1 MPAPKASTLKKKIKA
16 GKKLGSTEKA
26 SAKARGLI
34 KRADGSKRKSKKYVA
49 KGGALVG
56 KQAKL
61 DVAAPYGKITGADF
75 AVLRKRKPE

>member
-1 MPAPKASTLKKKIKA
+1 MAATKTIKEPKGYHA

-34 KRADGSKRKSKKYVA
+34 KRADGSKRKSKKYAA